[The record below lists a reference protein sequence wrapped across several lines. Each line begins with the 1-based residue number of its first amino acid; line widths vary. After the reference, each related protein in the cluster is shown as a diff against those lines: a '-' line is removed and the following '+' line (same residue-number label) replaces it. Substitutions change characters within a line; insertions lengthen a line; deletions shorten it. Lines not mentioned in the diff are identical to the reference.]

1 MGIYAN
7 IFDSARGRDALSIL
21 PKMADQVLVLNAAGP
36 FDRRAGEPA
45 VVIESH
51 MPGIVRAVP
60 VDQDGKPIAGTMK
73 GYSFIASSDSRFSEL
88 VEGLTGARFYGAVA
102 LHDRK
107 EG

>member
-1 MGIYAN
+1 MGIHAY
-7 IFDSARGRDALSIL
+7 IYDTGHGRDPLSVL
-21 PKMADQVLVLNAAGP
+21 PQMANQVLVLNAAGP
-36 FDRRAGEPA
+36 FERKPGEPA

-51 MPGIVRAVP
+51 MPGIARAVP

-88 VEGLTGARFYGAVA
+88 VQRKIGGRFYGAVA